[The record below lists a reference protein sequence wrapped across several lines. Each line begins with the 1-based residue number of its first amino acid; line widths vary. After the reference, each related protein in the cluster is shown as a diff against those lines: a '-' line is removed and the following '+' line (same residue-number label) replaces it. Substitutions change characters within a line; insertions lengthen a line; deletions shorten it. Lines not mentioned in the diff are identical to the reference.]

1 MSENGKATTSES
13 VHMHTIQILQARIR
27 VLEQQLENKILFGK
41 DEIMYAYK
49 MTDYTFKKWVKMGLP
64 VLIIDRTC
72 YAHRDNIDEFFRAI
86 TRVNSKN
93 AEVD

>member
-1 MSENGKATTSES
+1 MADNKPTTSDS
-13 VHMHTIQILQARIR
+13 TYMHTIQILQARIR
-27 VLEQQLENKILFGK
+27 VLEEQTENKVLFGK
-41 DEIMYAYK
+41 DEIMDAYK

>member
-1 MSENGKATTSES
+1 MADNKPTTSDS
-13 VHMHTIQILQARIR
+13 TYMHTIQILQARIR
-27 VLEQQLENKILFGK
+27 VLEEQTENKVLFGK
-41 DEIMYAYK
+41 DEIMDAYK

-93 AEVD
+93 AEVE

>member
-1 MSENGKATTSES
+1 MADNKQTTSES

-41 DEIMYAYK
+41 DEIMDAYK

>member
-1 MSENGKATTSES
+1 LAENGKPTTSDS
-13 VHMHTIQILQARIR
+13 TYQHTIQILQARIR

-41 DEIMYAYK
+41 DEIMDAYK

-64 VLIIDRTC
+64 VRIIDRTC
-72 YAHRDNIDEFFRAI
+72 YAHRDNINEWFKAV

-93 AEVD
+93 AEVE